1 MQPNKTENEKR
12 AILWPINDKPHL
24 QQMLFIPLLYEQ
36 IKDSEILKHTH
47 TQIKPEPHEKVGL

>member
-1 MQPNKTENEKR
+1 MKR
-12 AILWPINDKPHL
+12 EPFYDPLMTTHL

-36 IKDSEILKHTH
+36 IEDSEILKHTH